1 MEGLITGG
9 SNNSF
14 YVECDDNVTRLCSIK
29 GKKLELNREYYNPL
43 APGDYVVIE
52 PDKKTET
59 QGQIL
64 SLVPRKNEYIRW
76 NVKGRQPQL
85 LAANVDYIICFT
97 TPDEPPFRP
106 RFVDRILAEAE
117 KAGIEPVIVFN
128 KNDLPEASN
137 PEIEKRLLIWEK
149 IGYRIFRISAKTGEG
164 LTEFAA
170 FIEGKL
176 SVLTGQSGVGKSSL
190 INVLDSS
197 CVLKTGSLSEKY
209 GRGTHTTTRG
219 TLIHLKINE
228 ALLGGR
234 IGATASI
241 IDTPGVRR
249 FVLDDIDADDLAL
262 YFREMR
268 PLLGQCNYGM
278 SCTHTHENGCRIL
291 DALETGEI
299 SQERYES
306 WQRICYEL
314 KTGSWED

>member
-1 MEGLITGG
+1 M
-9 SNNSF
+9 
-14 YVECDDNVTRLCSIK
+14 
-29 GKKLELNREYYNPL
+29 
-43 APGDYVVIE
+43 
-52 PDKKTET
+52 
-59 QGQIL
+59 
-64 SLVPRKNEYIRW
+64 
-76 NVKGRQPQL
+76 
-85 LAANVDYIICFT
+85 
-97 TPDEPPFRP
+97 
-106 RFVDRILAEAE
+106 
-117 KAGIEPVIVFN
+117 
-128 KNDLPEASN
+128 
-137 PEIEKRLLIWEK
+137 
-149 IGYRIFRISAKTGEG
+149 
-164 LTEFAA
+164 
-170 FIEGKL
+170 
-176 SVLTGQSGVGKSSL
+176 
-190 INVLDSS
+190 LDSS

-249 FVLDDIDADDLAL
+249 CVLDDIDADDLAL
-262 YFREMR
+262 YFREMK

-291 DALETGEI
+291 EALETGEI